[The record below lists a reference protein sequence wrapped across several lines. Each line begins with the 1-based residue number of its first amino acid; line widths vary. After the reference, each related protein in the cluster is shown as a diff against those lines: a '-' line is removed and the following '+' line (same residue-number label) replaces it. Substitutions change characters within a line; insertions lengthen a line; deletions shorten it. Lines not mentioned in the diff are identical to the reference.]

1 MPRKED
7 RYTFLK
13 EVELE
18 FASGK
23 RMARISDI
31 SKGGCYVDS
40 IASVPVGEPLGL
52 IISGPGGIPLRLS
65 GKVAYILEGFGFG
78 VEFTDLTPE
87 GRDLILMLI
96 GAQQQS

>member
-31 SKGGCYVDS
+31 SKGGCYVDT
-40 IASVPVGEPLGL
+40 IASVPVGEPLTMS
-52 IISGPGGIPLRLS
+52 IAGPGGIPMRLN
-65 GKVAYILEGFGFG
+65 GKVAYLLEGFGFG

-87 GRDLILMLI
+87 GRDFLLMLI
-96 GAQQQS
+96 GAQQS